1 MSGPG
6 RDWRRE
12 PQQLPPDLAKA
23 VALGGEMGRLFAEF
37 DWAAHPLGPPVAWS
51 AEVRSAVAVVLTS
64 RFPIVVWL
72 GVDDLFVVYNDAYIQ
87 ILGDKHPA
95 ALGRRGRFV
104 WWDIWEPISPMLAS
118 VIATGEAT
126 WSHDLMLPM
135 VTGGRRQER
144 YFTFTYS
151 PLVGGNGQIYGIF
164 CPSWETTERVISER
178 RLHLL
183 NAVASATME
192 TRTVDDAVSTAVSVC
207 ADQPDVTFV
216 AAYVSG
222 VDAAEIA
229 LRGATPSVLP
239 LLPPTLGKLTDWKPA
254 ARSRAEVQIID
265 DVALAIR
272 GLDEVLDADCPDQAL
287 VLPLG
292 DNAIAGALVVGTNPR
307 CPLDA
312 QYRGF
317 CQLLADQLSSALASV
332 VSHEQQRQRADALA
346 ELDHAKTAFLT
357 NVSHEF
363 RTPLTLLLGPLE
375 DALADVDSSTVLAER
390 LQTARR
396 NAGRL
401 LRLVDSLLQFSRIEA
416 GRATTRLVCT
426 DVGALTS
433 QIASSFTELCER
445 AGLELVLDCRRAL
458 ADIDPDMWET
468 IVLNL
473 MSNAVKYTLSGSITV
488 AVHSGDAPPGD
499 DAGQAGARGGGTP
512 SREAVRGRAG
522 RSGRVRVSVCDSG
535 VGIAEAD
542 LKQLGQRFFRADTPL
557 GRSVEGTGI
566 GLSLV
571 RGLVE
576 LQHGS
581 LQIASELD
589 GGTTV
594 AITLPKS
601 LAGTPIEHSPAG
613 LLDNPYV
620 VEAGQW
626 VAPKSE
632 PPTEIVPSEDN
643 RELVLIA
650 DDNADMR
657 AHLQLVLSRH
667 WRTVLVADGEAALRT
682 ARELRPDAIVTDVM
696 MPNLDGFDFVSSI
709 RGDAEL
715 AATPIVM
722 LSARA
727 GNEAV
732 SEGYAGGADDYLPKP
747 FRSQELVERV
757 AARLSATSRERAGQQ
772 QREAELR
779 QISAAAQLDAA
790 LQAADSVSGIADA
803 LLASPLG
810 SGGAT
815 VVVIGLLDAEENNV
829 RFEYAGPVPA
839 EFRDRYHVATL
850 DTPLVPIDVIKTGQR
865 MVITDT
871 LALAPRYG
879 HVVQE
884 TADSVRACV
893 SQPLRGHDG
902 NVIGSLGLLWPT
914 PRDFDPAE
922 LEMLAR
928 TAEITQSA
936 LGRVRSA
943 QREHRIAV
951 DFQEHLLD
959 LDRGST
965 AAVVAAV
972 YQPGG
977 EAMRVGGDWY
987 LAMPLQ
993 RPGQI
998 AISVGDV
1005 VGHGLPA
1012 AIVMSRLRAA
1022 VAATALTGADPDAVL
1037 ASLDRYAA
1045 AIPGARCAT
1054 VSYAVIDTGQ
1064 PGTSNASSSI
1074 SYTCAGHPY
1083 PLLVMPGQPAV
1094 FLTRGRRPPVAA
1106 WESDLKPNAAADE
1119 LPASSLLLLYTDGL
1133 IERPGETL
1141 DQGFARLQAAAAYR
1155 AELSVGEFCDELL
1168 DRMAPPGGYT
1178 DDVVLLAV
1186 RPNHTS
1192 ARSFATVLRAAP
1204 VNIPEARHQ
1213 LGDWL
1218 TGIAADPRRAVDV
1231 LLATGEAVSN
1241 AIEHGSSGDSHR
1253 TISIEAFARGRT
1265 VTATVT
1271 DTGRWSGDSSASQ
1284 RSLRGGRGLTMINGL
1299 ADHVRT
1305 VRTAHG
1311 TRITLTFQHAVVSE
1325 ASLVQGM
1332 TP

>member
-1 MSGPG
+1 VSWDQRPN
-6 RDWRRE
+6 WRSQ
-12 PQQLPPDLAKA
+12 PQALPLDLAEA
-23 VALGGEMGRLFAEF
+23 IALGGEMGRLFAEF
-37 DWAAHPLGPPVAWS
+37 DWAAHPLGVPQEWS

-64 RFPIVVWL
+64 RFPIVLWL
-72 GVDDLFVVYNDAYIQ
+72 GADDLFLVYNDAYLE
-87 ILGDKHPA
+87 ILGDRHPA
-95 ALGRRGRFV
+95 ALGRRGQFV

-126 WSHDLMLPM
+126 WSNDLMLPM
-135 VTGGRRQER
+135 VTAGRRQER

-151 PLVGGNGQIYGIF
+151 PLVGQDGKIYGIF

-192 TRTVDDAVSTAVSVC
+192 TRTVVGAVNAAVAVC
-207 ADQPDVTFV
+207 ADQPDVPLI
-216 AAYVSG
+216 AAYVSDA
-222 VDAAEIA
+222 DAADTT

-239 LLPPTLGKLTDWKPA
+239 LLPPTLERLTNWEPTT
-254 ARSRAEVQIID
+254 RSRAGVQIID
-265 DVALAIR
+265 DVASAIR
-272 GLDEVLDADCPDQAL
+272 GLDEVLVGDCPDQAL

-292 DNAIAGALVVGTNPR
+292 ENAVAGALVVGINPR
-307 CPLDA
+307 CPLDE

-317 CQLLADQLSSALASV
+317 CQLLADQLSSALAAV
-332 VSHEQQRQRADALA
+332 VSHEQQRRRADALA
-346 ELDHAKTAFLT
+346 ELDSAKTVFLA

-375 DALADVDSSTVLAER
+375 DALADVGSQPVVADR
-390 LQTARR
+390 LRTARR

-433 QIASSFTELCER
+433 EIASSFTELCAR
-445 AGLELVLDCRRAL
+445 AGLDLVVDCQQAL
-458 ADIDPDMWET
+458 ADVDPDMWET
-468 IVLNL
+468 IMLNL
-473 MSNAVKYTLSGSITV
+473 LSNAVKYTLTGSITV
-488 AVHSGDAPPGD
+488 AAHSRD
-499 DAGQAGARGGGTP
+499 GQC
-512 SREAVRGRAG
+512 
-522 RSGRVRVSVCDSG
+522 RVIIRDTG
-535 VGIAEAD
+535 VGIGEAD
-542 LKQLGQRFFRADTPL
+542 LKRLGERFFRADTAR

-576 LQHGS
+576 LQQGS
-581 LQIASELD
+581 MSIDSQLD
-589 GGTTV
+589 RGTTV
-594 AITLPKS
+594 AITLPVS
-601 LAGTPIEHSPAG
+601 LAGTPVDHAPAD

-626 VAPKSE
+626 LVS
-632 PPTEIVPSEDN
+632 PPTEVAPSEDN

-657 AHLQLVLSRH
+657 AHLERVLSVH
-667 WRTVLVADGEAALRT
+667 WRTVLVADGEAGLRT

-696 MPNLDGFDFVSSI
+696 MPKLDGFDFVSAVRRDPS
-709 RGDAEL
+709 L
-715 AATPIVM
+715 AAVPILM

-727 GNEAV
+727 GDEAI

-757 AARLSATSRERAGQQ
+757 AARLSAATRERVGQQ
-772 QREAELR
+772 KREAELR
-779 QISAAAQLDAA
+779 RASAAAQLDAA
-790 LQAADSVSGIADA
+790 LQAADSVAGIAEA

-810 SGGAT
+810 SGDAAII
-815 VVVIGLLDAEENNV
+815 VIGVLDAEENTV
-829 RFEYAGPVPA
+829 RFEYAGPVPV

-850 DTPLVPIDVIKTGQR
+850 DTPLVPIDVINTGQR
-865 MVITDT
+865 IVVTDT
-871 LALAPRYG
+871 LSLTPRYG
-879 HVVQE
+879 HVVAE
-884 TADSVRACV
+884 TAHDVRSCV

-902 NVIGSLGLLWPT
+902 KVIGSLGMLWPT
-914 PRDFDPAE
+914 PRDFEPAE
-922 LEMLAR
+922 LDTFAQTAQMTELAVDR
-928 TAEITQSA
+928 
-936 LGRVRSA
+936 LRSA

-987 LAMPLQ
+987 LVVPMQQPA
-993 RPGQI
+993 QI

-1037 ASLDRYAA
+1037 SALDRFAA

-1054 VSYAVIDTGQ
+1054 VSYAVIETGQ
-1064 PGTSNASSSI
+1064 PGMADGASSI

-1083 PLLVMPGQPAV
+1083 PLLVTPDRPPL
-1094 FLTRGRRPPVAA
+1094 FLQSGRRPPVAA
-1106 WESDLKPNAAADE
+1106 AEDRLSKNTARRE
-1119 LPASSLLLLYTDGL
+1119 LPAGSLVLLYTDGL

-1155 AELSVGEFCDELL
+1155 ADLPVGDFCDELL

-1178 DDVVLLAV
+1178 DDVVLLAL
-1186 RPNHTS
+1186 RPNHAS
-1192 ARSFATVLRAAP
+1192 PRSFATVLPAAP
-1204 VNIPEARHQ
+1204 MHIPEARHQ
-1213 LGDWL
+1213 LRHWL
-1218 TGIAADPRRAVDV
+1218 IGIGVDLGREADI
-1231 LLATGEAVSN
+1231 LLATGEAVTN
-1241 AIEHGSSGDSHR
+1241 AIDHGSGGDPLR
-1253 TISIEAFARGRT
+1253 TVSIEAFVRGAT
-1265 VTATVT
+1265 VTATIS
-1271 DTGRWSGDSSASQ
+1271 DTGQWSGDSSASQ
-1284 RSLRGGRGLTMINGL
+1284 RSRQGGRGLTIINGL
-1299 ADHVRT
+1299 ADHVKT
-1305 VRTAHG
+1305 VRTAQG
-1311 TRITLTFQHAVVSE
+1311 TRITLTFEHAVALE
-1325 ASLVQGM
+1325 ASM
-1332 TP
+1332 AERA

>member
-1 MSGPG
+1 VSGPP
-6 RDWRRE
+6 RRNWRSE
-12 PQQLPPDLAKA
+12 PPRLSSDLAKA

-37 DWAAHPLGPPVAWS
+37 DWVAHPLGSPEEWS

-64 RFPIVVWL
+64 RFPIVLWL
-72 GVDDLFVVYNDAYIQ
+72 GAEDLFLVYNDAYIE

-126 WSHDLMLPM
+126 WSNDLMLPM
-135 VTGGRRQER
+135 VTAGRRQER

-151 PLVGGNGQIYGIF
+151 PLVGGNGEICGIF
-164 CPSWETTERVISER
+164 CPSWETTDRVISER

-192 TRTVDDAVSTAVSVC
+192 TRTVDDAVSAAVAVC
-207 ADQPDVTFV
+207 ADQPADVPLV
-216 AAYVSG
+216 AAYVRG
-222 VDAAEIA
+222 ADAAETT
-229 LRGATPSVLP
+229 LRGASPSVLP
-239 LLPPTLGKLTDWKPA
+239 LLPPVLEKLTDWEPTV
-254 ARSRAEVQIID
+254 RSRAELQIIEN
-265 DVALAIR
+265 VASVIR
-272 GLDEVLDADCPDQAL
+272 GLHEVLDSDCPDQAL

-292 DNAIAGALVVGTNPR
+292 ENAIAGALVVGTNPR
-307 CPLDA
+307 CPLDE
-312 QYRGF
+312 QYLGF

-346 ELDHAKTAFLT
+346 ELDRAKNVFLT

-363 RTPLTLLLGPLE
+363 RTPLTLLMGPLE
-375 DALADVDSSTVLAER
+375 DALSDAGSQTVLAER
-390 LQTARR
+390 LRMARR

-416 GRATTRLVCT
+416 GRATTTLVCT

-433 QIASSFTELCER
+433 QVASSFTELCAR
-445 AGLELVLDCRRAL
+445 AGLELVLDCHQAL

-488 AVHSGDAPPGD
+488 VVHGGEA
-499 DAGQAGARGGGTP
+499 QALI
-512 SREAVRGRAG
+512 SVR
-522 RSGRVRVSVCDSG
+522 DTG
-535 VGIAEAD
+535 VGIGQAD
-542 LKQLGQRFFRADTPL
+542 LKRLGQRFFRAETAL

-576 LQHGS
+576 LQNGS
-581 LQIASELD
+581 MQITSELD
-589 GGTTV
+589 RGTTV

-601 LAGTPIEHSPAG
+601 LADTPVDHAPAD

-620 VEAGQW
+620 VEADQW
-626 VAPKSE
+626 VAPLPAE
-632 PPTEIVPSEDN
+632 PAAADDD
-643 RELVLIA
+643 RQLVLIA

-657 AHLQLVLSRH
+657 DHLNRVLSVH

-682 ARELRPDAIVTDVM
+682 AGELRPDAIVTDVM
-696 MPNLDGFDFVSSI
+696 MPKLDGFDFVAAI
-709 RGDAEL
+709 RRDTEL

-727 GNEAV
+727 GDEAV

-747 FRSQELVERV
+747 FRSQELVERI
-757 AARLSATSRERAGQQ
+757 AARLSATNRERAGQE

-779 QISAAAQLDAA
+779 HSSAVAQLDAA
-790 LQAADSVSGIADA
+790 LQAAESVAGIAEA
-803 LLASPLG
+803 LLASSLG
-810 SGGAT
+810 SGDAT
-815 VVVIGLLDAEENNV
+815 VIVIGLLDPDENNV
-829 RFEYAGPVPA
+829 RFEYAGPVPL

-884 TADSVRACV
+884 TAGNVRACV
-893 SQPLRGHDG
+893 SQPLRGPDG
-902 NVIGSLGLLWPT
+902 NVIGSLGLLWST
-914 PRDFDPAE
+914 PRDFDADE
-922 LEMLAR
+922 LEMFAR
-928 TAEITQSA
+928 TAEIIQSA

-987 LAMPLQ
+987 LVAPLQ

-998 AISVGDV
+998 AVSVGDV

-1022 VAATALTGADPDAVL
+1022 VSATALAGADPDAVL
-1037 ASLDRYAA
+1037 SSLDRYAA

-1054 VSYAVIDTGQ
+1054 VSYAVIDTAK
-1064 PGTSNASSSI
+1064 PGDGAAGI
-1074 SYTCAGHPY
+1074 SYSCAGHPY
-1083 PLLVMPGQPAV
+1083 PLLVTPDQTPV
-1094 FLTRGRRPPVAA
+1094 FLQAGRRPPVAA
-1106 WESDLKPNAAADE
+1106 AASPLAANTAVQE
-1119 LPASSLLLLYTDGL
+1119 LPAGSLLLLYTDGL
-1133 IERPGETL
+1133 IERLGETL
-1141 DQGFARLQAAAAYR
+1141 DEGFARLQAAAAYR

-1168 DRMAPPGGYT
+1168 DRMSPPGGYT

-1186 RPNHTS
+1186 RPNHSTE
-1192 ARSFATVLRAAP
+1192 RSFATVLPAAP
-1204 VNIPEARHQ
+1204 TNIPEARHR
-1213 LGDWL
+1213 LRDWL
-1218 TGIAADPRRAVDV
+1218 TGIAVDPRRVSDI

-1241 AIEHGSSGDSHR
+1241 AIEHGSGGDSLR
-1253 TISIEAFARGRT
+1253 TVSIEAFVRGPAVT
-1265 VTATVT
+1265 VTIS

-1284 RSLRGGRGLTMINGL
+1284 RTLRGGRGLTMINGL
-1299 ADHVRT
+1299 ADHVKT

-1311 TRITLTFQHAVVSE
+1311 TRVTLDFHHAVVPG
-1325 ASLVQGM
+1325 ASLVEGV
-1332 TP
+1332 TR